1 MDLLRMQID
10 ERPRLSPVRAFPMKI
25 VLLDAHTANPG
36 DVSWSPFES
45 IGPCDI
51 HPRTPLEETVAR
63 CAGAT
68 AIITNKAPI
77 TREIIAALPDLR
89 YIGVIATGF
98 NVVDT
103 VAAKERG
110 IPVTNVPGYGT
121 PAVAQHVFA
130 LILELANHVGAA
142 AADVRA
148 GGWQR
153 CPDFSYWDQPIIEL
167 AGKTLGIVGY
177 GGIGAAVARIG
188 AAFGMR
194 VLASRRSW
202 PTPPPPGIEPADTDA
217 LFRQSDV
224 LSLHCPLTDDT
235 KHLINERTLGL
246 MKPTSLLINTG
257 RGPLVDE
264 TALAAALNAGTI
276 AGAGLDVL
284 SVEPPKQPNPL
295 QQAKNC
301 LITPHVAW
309 ASREARTRLI
319 DACAANLRAFLAGQ
333 PVHVV
338 NAD

>member
-153 CPDFSYWDQPIIEL
+153 CPDFCYWDQPIIEL

-202 PTPPPPGIEPADTDA
+202 PTPPPPGIEPADTDT
-217 LFRQSDV
+217 LFRHSDV

-264 TALAAALNAGTI
+264 AALAAALNAGTI

-319 DACAANLRAFLAGQ
+319 DACAANLRAFLAGK

>member
-1 MDLLRMQID
+1 
-10 ERPRLSPVRAFPMKI
+10 MKI

-153 CPDFSYWDQPIIEL
+153 CPDFCYWDKPIIEL

-202 PTPPPPGIEPADTDA
+202 PTPPPPGIEPADTDT
-217 LFRQSDV
+217 LFRHSDV

-246 MKPTSLLINTG
+246 MKPTALLINTG

-264 TALAAALNAGTI
+264 AALAAALNAGTI

-319 DACAANLRAFLAGQ
+319 DACAANLRAFLAGK

-338 NAD
+338 NP

>member
-1 MDLLRMQID
+1 MQID

-153 CPDFSYWDQPIIEL
+153 CPDFCYWDQPIIEL

-202 PTPPPPGIEPADTDA
+202 PTPPPPGIEPADTDT
-217 LFRQSDV
+217 LFRHSDV

-264 TALAAALNAGTI
+264 AALAAALNAGTI

-319 DACAANLRAFLAGQ
+319 DACAANLRAFLAGK